1 MIINYNYMKNWYI
14 SFNMR
19 NSSKYTGIKTNNLK
33 NIDFTLVHNKITLL
47 LGNSGSGK
55 SSLAIETIH
64 KISFNELSQLMN
76 LNEEP
81 SNYSIDEYFNILP
94 SIALIQDNYNKN
106 PRSTIATYFKID
118 IFFKKLFST
127 INQVPSKLFQFNKF
141 DTACE
146 KCLGTGIELI
156 PDIVKVIDY
165 EKEIKNIPFKNW
177 QSSYKDFY
185 SQILI
190 SFCKDNNIDIEKKFN
205 DLDLESQKKLLYGI
219 SEKKY
224 KINYKL
230 QGKKRVKTTQYF
242 GPIIELENII
252 KPSDKDKKY
261 YTKKNCSVCNGF
273 RFSKKVLEYK
283 IYGKNLGELYSFQ
296 IDELINWIEKYRNK
310 WQQSNIEK
318 IAFSQ
323 ILIFLEKM
331 VNVKLEYLN
340 LNRSIPSLSGGELQ
354 RLRFAK
360 AINSQFNNFLYIF
373 DEPSSGL
380 HPSELNNIIN
390 TIKEIKNKNNTILI
404 IEHNN
409 IFKKISDNIITLGG
423 ENGGKIIRNYKDEK
437 ETIQYKLFES
447 KNNILIQNESYNN
460 IKNLNAKIPIES
472 LIAICGKSGSGKTS
486 FAKFILPKYCKNPT
500 YLDQTSTNGN
510 KYSILAT
517 YLGIFDE
524 IKKLFAKENKID
536 IDYFSFYHT
545 AIGKCNICKGTGVL
559 KDEVENINIICPSCD
574 GKRFSKKTLKY
585 KVNNLNIYEY
595 LSLSINELIKIIPTN
610 MKKTKKVLD
619 FLLHINLGYISLF
632 REMATLSGGESQ
644 RVKLGS
650 TFFKYQK
657 NRTYILDE
665 PFRGLDTNSK
675 YKLIDFLYVLVE
687 KKNTIFFI
695 EHDIL
700 AINYS
705 SYIIEFGPNSGI
717 NGGKL
722 LYIGERNQISYASN
736 SIIKSYLKG

>member
-1 MIINYNYMKNWYI
+1 MKSNNSVYI
-14 SFNMR
+14 
-19 NSSKYTGIKTNNLK
+19 GIKTNNLK
-33 NIDFTLVHNKITLL
+33 NINFTLPHNKITLL
-47 LGNSGSGK
+47 IGSSGSGK

-76 LNEEP
+76 LSEEP

-127 INQVPSKLFQFNKF
+127 INKVPSKLFQFNKF

-146 KCLGTGIELI
+146 KCLGTGVEFI
-156 PDIVKVIDY
+156 PDITKIIDN

-190 SFCKDNNIDIEKKFN
+190 LFCKDNNIDIERKFN
-205 DLDLESQKKLLYGI
+205 DLDSESQEKLLYGI
-219 SEKKY
+219 STKKY

-230 QGKKRVKTTQYF
+230 QGKKRVKTTQYI
-242 GPIIELENII
+242 GPIIELKNIV
-252 KPSDKDKKY
+252 KPSAKEKKY
-261 YTKKNCSVCNGF
+261 YSKKTCSICNGF
-273 RFSKKVLEYK
+273 RFSKKVLTYK
-283 IYGKNLGELYSFQ
+283 VYDKNLGELYSLQ
-296 IDELINWIEKYRNK
+296 IDKLINWIKEHANK

-318 IAFSQ
+318 IAFNQ
-323 ILIFLEKM
+323 ILTFLEKM
-331 VNVKLEYLN
+331 VDVKLEYLN

-380 HPSELNNIIN
+380 HPSELNNIIT
-390 TIKEIKNKNNTILI
+390 TIKQIKNNNNTILI
-404 IEHNN
+404 IEHNE
-409 IFKKISDNIITLGG
+409 IFKKISDNTIILGG
-423 ENGGKIIRNYKDEK
+423 KNGGEIVENYKK
-437 ETIQYKLFES
+437 ETEIIPYNFFKS
-447 KNNILIQNESYNN
+447 SSNILIQNESHNN
-460 IKNLNAKIPIES
+460 IHNLDIKIPTES

-500 YLDQTSTNGN
+500 YLDQTPINGN

-524 IKKLFAKENKID
+524 IKKIFAKENKID

-545 AIGKCNICKGTGVL
+545 SIGKCNTCKGTGVL
-559 KDEVENINIICPSCD
+559 KDEIENINIICPSCE

-585 KVNNLNIYEY
+585 KINNLNIYEY
-595 LSLSINELIKIIPTN
+595 LSLPISELINIIPIS
-610 MKKTKKVLD
+610 MKKTKKVLN
-619 FLLHINLGYISLF
+619 FLLHVNLGYISLF
-632 REMATLSGGESQ
+632 REVATLSGGESQ

-665 PFRGLDTNSK
+665 PFRGLDVNSK
-675 YKLIDFLYVLVE
+675 YKLISFLYDIV
-687 KKNTIFFI
+687 KKGNTVFFI

-700 AINYS
+700 AINFS

-717 NGGKL
+717 KGGKV
-722 LYIGERNQISYASN
+722 LYIGEQRKISNATN
-736 SIIKSYLKG
+736 SIIKDYLKD

>member
-1 MIINYNYMKNWYI
+1 MKSNNSVYI
-14 SFNMR
+14 
-19 NSSKYTGIKTNNLK
+19 GVKTNNLK
-33 NIDFTLVHNKITLL
+33 NIDFILPHNKITLL
-47 LGNSGSGK
+47 IGSSGSGK

-76 LNEEP
+76 LGEEP

-127 INQVPSKLFQFNKF
+127 INKVPSKLFQFNKF

-156 PDIVKVIDY
+156 PDITKIIDI

-190 SFCKDNNIDIEKKFN
+190 LFCKDNNIDIQKKFN
-205 DLDLESQKKLLYGI
+205 ELDLESQKKLLYGI

-230 QGKKRVKTTQYF
+230 QGKKRVKTTQYT
-242 GPIIELENII
+242 GPIIELKNIV
-252 KPSDKDKKY
+252 KPSDKEKKY
-261 YTKKNCSVCNGF
+261 YSQKTCSECNGF
-273 RFSKKVLEYK
+273 RFSKKVLTYK
-283 IYGKNLGELYSFQ
+283 IYDKNLGELYSLQ
-296 IDELINWIEKYRNK
+296 IDELISWIKEHKNK

-318 IAFSQ
+318 IAFNQ
-323 ILIFLEKM
+323 ILTFLEKI
-331 VNVKLEYLN
+331 VDVKLEYLN

-380 HPSELNNIIN
+380 HPSELSNVIT
-390 TIKEIKNKNNTILI
+390 TIEQIKNNNNTILI
-404 IEHNN
+404 IEHNE
-409 IFKKISDNIITLGG
+409 IFKKISDNIIILGG
-423 ENGGKIIRNYKDEK
+423 ENGGKIIENYKKEK
-437 ETIQYKLFES
+437 EIIQYNFFQS
-447 KNNILIQNESYNN
+447 NGNILIQNQSYNN
-460 IKNLNAKIPIES
+460 IHNLNIEIPIES

-500 YLDQTSTNGN
+500 YLDQTPINGN

-536 IDYFSFYHT
+536 MDYFSFYHT
-545 AIGKCNICKGTGVL
+545 SIGKCNICKGTGVL
-559 KDEVENINIICPSCD
+559 KDEVENINIICPSCE

-595 LSLSINELIKIIPTN
+595 LSLPINELINIIPIS

-619 FLLHINLGYISLF
+619 FLVHINLGYISLF

-650 TFFKYQK
+650 IFFKYRK

-665 PFRGLDTNSK
+665 PFRGLDINSK
-675 YKLIDFLYVLVE
+675 YKLISFLYDIV
-687 KKNTIFFI
+687 KKGNTIFFI

-717 NGGKL
+717 NGGKV
-722 LYIGERNQISYASN
+722 LYIGEKRKISNTTN
-736 SIIKSYLKG
+736 SIIKDYLKD

>member
-1 MIINYNYMKNWYI
+1 MKFNNSIYI
-14 SFNMR
+14 
-19 NSSKYTGIKTNNLK
+19 GIKTNNLK
-33 NIDFTLVHNKITLL
+33 NIDFTLPHNKITLL
-47 LGNSGSGK
+47 IGNSGSGK

-76 LNEEP
+76 LSEEP

-127 INQVPSKLFQFNKF
+127 INKVPSKLFQFNKF

-156 PDIVKVIDY
+156 PDIAKIIDN

-190 SFCKDNNIDIEKKFN
+190 LFCKDNNIDIEKKFN

-230 QGKKRVKTTQYF
+230 QGKKRVKTTQYI
-242 GPIIELENII
+242 GPIIELGNIV
-252 KPSDKDKKY
+252 KPSDKEKKY
-261 YTKKNCSVCNGF
+261 YSQKTCSVCGGF
-273 RFSKKVLEYK
+273 RFSKKVLLYK
-283 IYGKNLGELYSFQ
+283 IYDKNLGELYSLQ
-296 IDELINWIEKYRNK
+296 IDELISWIKEHANK

-318 IAFSQ
+318 IAFNQ
-323 ILIFLEKM
+323 ILTFLEKM
-331 VNVKLEYLN
+331 VDVKLEYLN

-380 HPSELNNIIN
+380 HPSELNNIIT
-390 TIKEIKNKNNTILI
+390 TIKQIKNNNNTILI
-404 IEHNN
+404 IEHNE
-409 IFKKISDNIITLGG
+409 IFKNISDNTIILGG
-423 ENGGKIIRNYKDEK
+423 KNGGEIIENYKK
-437 ETIQYKLFES
+437 ETETILYKFFKS
-447 KNNILIQNESYNN
+447 SSNILIQNENYNN
-460 IKNLNAKIPIES
+460 IHNLNIKTPTES

-500 YLDQTSTNGN
+500 YLDQTPINGN

-545 AIGKCNICKGTGVL
+545 AIGKCNTCKGTGIL
-559 KDEVENINIICPSCD
+559 KDEVENINIICPSCE
-574 GKRFSKKTLKY
+574 GKRFSKKTLKH

-595 LSLSINELIKIIPTN
+595 LSLSINELIKIVPTN

-619 FLLHINLGYISLF
+619 FLLHINLGYMSLF
-632 REMATLSGGESQ
+632 REIATLSGGESQ

-675 YKLIDFLYVLVE
+675 YKLISFMYDIV
-687 KKNTIFFI
+687 KKGNTVFFV

-700 AINYS
+700 AISYS

-722 LYIGERNQISYASN
+722 LYAGERKKISSATN
-736 SIIKSYLKG
+736 SIINNYLQD

>member
-1 MIINYNYMKNWYI
+1 MK
-14 SFNMR
+14 
-19 NSSKYTGIKTNNLK
+19 NSSKYIGIKTNNLK
-33 NIDFTLVHNKITLL
+33 NIDFALPHNDITLL
-47 LGNSGSGK
+47 IGNSGSGK

-64 KISFNELSQLMN
+64 KISFNELNQLMN
-76 LNEEP
+76 LSEEP
-81 SNYSIDEYFNILP
+81 SNYSIDEYFKILP

-106 PRSTIATYFKID
+106 PRSTITTYFKID

-127 INQVPSKLFQFNKF
+127 INKVPSKLFQFNKF
-141 DTACE
+141 ETACE

-156 PDIVKVIDY
+156 PDIIKVVDY
-165 EKEIKNIPFKNW
+165 EKEIKDIPFKNW
-177 QSSYKDFY
+177 QSTYKDFY

-190 SFCKDNNIDIEKKFN
+190 LFCNDNNIDIEKKFN
-205 DLDLESQKKLLYGI
+205 DLDLETQKKLLYGT

-230 QGKKRVKTTQYF
+230 QGKKRVKTAQYI
-242 GPIIELENII
+242 GPISELVNII

-261 YTKKNCSVCNGF
+261 YTRKKCSVCNGF
-273 RFSKKVLEYK
+273 RFSKKILEYK
-283 IYGKNLGELYSFQ
+283 IYGKSLGELYAFQ
-296 IDELINWIEKYRNK
+296 IDELINWIEKHRNK
-310 WQQSNIEK
+310 WQQSNMEK
-318 IAFSQ
+318 TAFNQ
-323 ILIFLEKM
+323 ILMFLEKM
-331 VNVKLEYLN
+331 IDVKLEYLS

-380 HPSELNNIIN
+380 HPSELNNIID
-390 TIKEIKNKNNTILI
+390 TINQIKNNNNTILI
-404 IEHNN
+404 IEHNE
-409 IFKKISDNIITLGG
+409 IFKKISDYIVILGG
-423 ENGGKIIRNYKDEK
+423 ENGGEIIANCKKEK
-437 ETIQYKLFES
+437 ETIQYKFFQS
-447 KNNILIQNESYNN
+447 NGNIVIQNESYNN
-460 IKNLNAKIPIES
+460 IHNLNIKIPTES

-486 FAKFILPKYCKNPT
+486 FAKFILPKYCKNST
-500 YLDQTSTNGN
+500 YLDQTPVNGN

-517 YLGIFDE
+517 YLGLFDE

-545 AIGKCNICKGTGVL
+545 SMGKCNTCKGTGVL
-559 KDEVENINIICPSCD
+559 RDEVENINITCPSCE
-574 GKRFSKKTLKY
+574 GKRFSKKILKY

-595 LSLSINELIKIIPTN
+595 LSLSINKLIKIIPTN
-610 MKKTKKVLD
+610 MKKTTKVLD

-632 REMATLSGGESQ
+632 REISTLSGGESQ
-644 RVKLGS
+644 RIKLGS

-675 YKLIDFLYVLVE
+675 YKLINFLYDIV
-687 KKNTIFFI
+687 KKGNSIFFI

-722 LYIGERNQISYASN
+722 LYMGERKKISNTSN
-736 SIIKSYLKG
+736 SIIKSYLKD

>member
-1 MIINYNYMKNWYI
+1 MKSNNSVYI
-14 SFNMR
+14 
-19 NSSKYTGIKTNNLK
+19 GIKTNNLK
-33 NIDFTLVHNKITLL
+33 NIDFTLPHNKITLL
-47 LGNSGSGK
+47 MGSSGSGK
-55 SSLAIETIH
+55 SSLAVETIH

-76 LNEEP
+76 LSEEP

-127 INQVPSKLFQFNKF
+127 INKVPSKLFQFNKF

-146 KCLGTGIELI
+146 KCLGTGIEFV
-156 PDIVKVIDY
+156 PDITKIIDN

-185 SQILI
+185 SQILKL
-190 SFCKDNNIDIEKKFN
+190 FCKDNDIDIEKKFN
-205 DLDLESQKKLLYGI
+205 DLDIKSQEKLLYGV

-230 QGKKRVKTTQYF
+230 QGKKRVRTTQYI
-242 GPIIELENII
+242 GPIIELKSIV
-252 KPSDKDKKY
+252 KPSDKEKKY
-261 YTKKNCSVCNGF
+261 FSQKTCSRCNGF

-283 IYGKNLGELYSFQ
+283 IYNKNLGELYSLQ
-296 IDELINWIEKYRNK
+296 IDELISWIKEYKNQ
-310 WQQSNIEK
+310 WQQHNIEK
-318 IAFSQ
+318 IAFNQ

-331 VNVKLEYLN
+331 IDVKLEYLN

-380 HPSELNNIIN
+380 HPSELNNIIT
-390 TIKEIKNKNNTILI
+390 TIKQIKNNNNTILI
-404 IEHNN
+404 IEHNE
-409 IFKKISDNIITLGG
+409 IFKKVSDNTIILGG
-423 ENGGKIIRNYKDEK
+423 ENGGEIVENYKKEK
-437 ETIQYKLFES
+437 ETIQYNFFQS
-447 KNNILIQNESYNN
+447 NSNILIQNESYNN
-460 IKNLNAKIPIES
+460 IHNLNIEVPIES

-500 YLDQTSTNGN
+500 YLDQTPINGN

-545 AIGKCNICKGTGVL
+545 SIGKCNTCKGTGVL
-559 KDEVENINIICPSCD
+559 KDEVENINIICPSCE
-574 GKRFSKKTLKY
+574 GKRFSSKTLKY

-595 LSLSINELIKIIPTN
+595 LSLPISELIKIIPIS
-610 MKKTKKVLD
+610 MKKTKKVLN

-632 REMATLSGGESQ
+632 REIATLSGGESQ

-665 PFRGLDTNSK
+665 PFRGLDVNSK
-675 YKLIDFLYVLVE
+675 YKLISFLYDIV
-687 KKNTIFFI
+687 KKGNTIFFI

-700 AINYS
+700 SIYYS

-717 NGGKL
+717 NGGKV
-722 LYIGERNQISYASN
+722 LYVGEKRKISNATN
-736 SIIKSYLKG
+736 SIIKDYLED